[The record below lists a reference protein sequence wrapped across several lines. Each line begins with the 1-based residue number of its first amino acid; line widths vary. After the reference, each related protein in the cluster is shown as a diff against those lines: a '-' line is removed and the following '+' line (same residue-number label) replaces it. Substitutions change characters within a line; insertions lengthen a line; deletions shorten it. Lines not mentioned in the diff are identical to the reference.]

1 MMIPVV
7 PFKIT
12 RFSLPNYIGI
22 SEVTFSKILIL
33 VYLTYCCTYAYL
45 YINTLETCRK
55 VPAFPTRSICF
66 YNISAY
72 FRENELK
79 FILFHVLLKQEFLQ
93 VVGNKVKGR
102 ILKWVFQEKKARQI
116 FRKRKFLTP

>member
-1 MMIPVV
+1 M
-7 PFKIT
+7 
-12 RFSLPNYIGI
+12 
-22 SEVTFSKILIL
+22 
-33 VYLTYCCTYAYL
+33 
-45 YINTLETCRK
+45 
-55 VPAFPTRSICF
+55 PAFPTRSICF

-79 FILFHVLLKQEFLQ
+79 FILLHVLLKQEFLQ

-116 FRKRKFLTP
+116 FRKRKFLTPWYVQVRIRG